1 VYNRVKEIADL
12 HRRHCQ
18 NLFELLFE
26 EPLVDILV
34 MQVRSE
40 LVIWSTAAV
49 ILAAYVGTLSVS
61 IAGGDSGE
69 IVAEGCHL
77 GTAHPPGYPL
87 ITTIIYAI
95 TRLDMFGTVAHRV
108 NLFCA
113 VCTTLASVLVGKTV
127 LRLHPSKSMAGAVA
141 AMGLFALSPLIWQ
154 YAITAEVFP
163 LNTLF
168 AALIVYLVVTFSA
181 VRNNVTIAYIG
192 AFVCG
197 LALCNQHTIVLF
209 EAPLILWMLFLQRN
223 HIKAH
228 PTVLVILSVCF
239 LAGLLPYAYLPIA
252 SSIAPKPG
260 SWGQV
265 DTLSGFLHHILRK
278 DYGTFQLFSGEQGK
292 NSEGFGPRNAAFL
305 ADFVGTQVG
314 LTDHKEWNAYG
325 TLLLCVITVGIIAAC
340 GGAVYSLMV
349 TSNTKQGL
357 TGARRAAA
365 ANPTGSPAGKRKD
378 TIKTA
383 LSASIAQQPPGSA
396 VNSSA
401 VAATA
406 QLALSPAECAYTPLV
421 LLGTLAFYF
430 AVFHS
435 LSNLPL
441 HDRLLYGVHQ
451 RFWMQPNILMF
462 TFLGVGVNA
471 LLNTARWGLERLFTS
486 RTDAAGKMGSGN
498 SKPKNTANSTAD
510 SSPSTAR
517 SATATPVAQKLGY
530 TVLHTAFWVISVL
543 AVIAQ
548 FRTWQPV
555 LDMHENTH
563 FADYAR
569 AVLAPLPQ
577 NAILLINYDQQWT
590 SVRYLQICEGYRS
603 DVTAMQLS
611 MMTYPWFQ
619 HKRALYPN
627 ITFPGAPVV

>member
-1 VYNRVKEIADL
+1 
-12 HRRHCQ
+12 
-18 NLFELLFE
+18 
-26 EPLVDILV
+26 

-40 LVIWSTAAV
+40 LIIWSTAAV
-49 ILAAYVGTLSVS
+49 ILAAYVGTLSAS

-95 TRLDMFGTVAHRV
+95 TRLDTFGTVAHRV

-127 LRLHPSKSMAGAVA
+127 LRLHPSKSMAGAVT
-141 AMGLFALSPLIWQ
+141 AMGLFAFSPLIWQ

-168 AALIVYLVVTFSA
+168 AALIVYLVVSFSA
-181 VRNNVTIAYIG
+181 VRDNVTIAYIG

-209 EAPLILWMLFLQRN
+209 EAPLILWMLFLLRN

-292 NSEGFGPRNAAFL
+292 NAEGFGARNVAFL
-305 ADFVGTQVG
+305 ADFVGMQVG

-325 TLLLCVITVGIIAAC
+325 TPLLCVITVGIIAAC
-340 GGAVYSLMV
+340 GGAVYSLLV
-349 TSNTKQGL
+349 TSNTKPGA
-357 TGARRAAA
+357 TGARKAAA
-365 ANPTGSPAGKRKD
+365 ANLVGSPGGKRKD
-378 TIKTA
+378 TTKVAT
-383 LSASIAQQPPGSA
+383 SASVAQHQPGST

-401 VAATA
+401 DLATIH
-406 QLALSPAECAYTPLV
+406 LALSPAECAYTPLV
-421 LLGTLAFYF
+421 LLGTLVFYF

-462 TFLGVGVNA
+462 IFLGVGVNA
-471 LLNTARWGLERLFTS
+471 LLNTARWALERLLTPHN
-486 RTDAAGKMGSGN
+486 DAAGKTGSVN
-498 SKPKNTANSTAD
+498 SKTKNTTNNAADNST
-510 SSPSTAR
+510 
-517 SATATPVAQKLGY
+517 SAAESAAATPVAQKLGY
-530 TVLHTAFWVISVL
+530 PLLHTAFWVISVL

-569 AVLAPLPQ
+569 AVLAPLPA

-627 ITFPGAPVV
+627 ITFPGETGRVKCFLCTAAMCLVPV

>member
-1 VYNRVKEIADL
+1 
-12 HRRHCQ
+12 
-18 NLFELLFE
+18 
-26 EPLVDILV
+26 

-49 ILAAYVGTLSVS
+49 ILAAYVGTLSAS

-127 LRLHPSKSMAGAVA
+127 LRLHPSKSMAGAVT
-141 AMGLFALSPLIWQ
+141 AMGLFAFSPLIWQ

-181 VRNNVTIAYIG
+181 VRDNVTIAYVG

-209 EAPLILWMLFLQRN
+209 EAPLILWMLFLLRS

-228 PTVLVILSVCF
+228 PAVLVILSVCF

-252 SSIAPKPG
+252 GSTTPKPG

-292 NSEGFGPRNAAFL
+292 NAEGFAARNAAFL
-305 ADFVGTQVG
+305 SDFVGMQVG

-325 TLLLCVITVGIIAAC
+325 TLLLCVIAVGIMAAC
-340 GGAVYSLMV
+340 GGAVYSLLV
-349 TSNTKQGL
+349 TSDTKQGL
-357 TGARRAAA
+357 NGARRAAA
-365 ANPTGSPAGKRKD
+365 AAVPVSSPAGKRKD
-378 TIKTA
+378 TTKVATPTSVA
-383 LSASIAQQPPGSA
+383 LHQPGST

-401 VAATA
+401 DVATV
-406 QLALSPAECAYTPLV
+406 QLALSPAECAYTPLI

-471 LLNTARWGLERLFTS
+471 LLNTARYGLERLSTS
-486 RTDAAGKMGSGN
+486 RAEAAGKTGTGTSR
-498 SKPKNTANSTAD
+498 SKSPANNAAD
-510 SSPSTAR
+510 SST
-517 SATATPVAQKLGY
+517 SAAATSSALKLAY
-530 TVLHTAFWVISVL
+530 PLLHTACWVISVL

-569 AVLAPLPQ
+569 AVLAPLPA

-590 SVRYLQICEGYRS
+590 SVRYLQICEGFRS

-627 ITFPGAPVV
+627 ITFPGEPFV